1 MCDKCQDLDKKV
13 ERYRLIVARVIDP
26 QLAEGLGR
34 LIEEAEA
41 QNWRFTPSKRSK
53 AVAVGRQTSG
63 FQAAAE
69 GQVHSD

>member
-41 QNWRFTPSKRSK
+41 QNVSIR
-53 AVAVGRQTSG
+53 
-63 FQAAAE
+63 
-69 GQVHSD
+69 